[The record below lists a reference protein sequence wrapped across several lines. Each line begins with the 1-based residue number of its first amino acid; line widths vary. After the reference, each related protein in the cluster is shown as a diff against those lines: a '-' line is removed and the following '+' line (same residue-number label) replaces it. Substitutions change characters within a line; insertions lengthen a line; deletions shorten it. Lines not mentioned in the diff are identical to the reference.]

1 MPTIDTNAGA
11 LWFDTMD
18 LTPPWDTA
26 PETVLFL
33 HGVGIEHGIWCHW
46 WPVVSSRLRIAV
58 MDMRGYGRS
67 PAPAD
72 GYRWSIESLGEDVL
86 AVADAAGAER
96 FHFVGESAG
105 GAVGYWLA
113 INRPERLR
121 SLTACTAPHL
131 GANIRGLPK
140 WRDTIEN
147 EGMAAWSE
155 TMLASRF
162 GPGGIGDAERNWFH
176 AAQQACDRHAVL
188 DLADM
193 LATVDLS
200 DGLPEIRVPTLMI
213 GGDSSPFLPPAT
225 LIDTHSRVPGAE
237 LRLFDGA
244 RHGVVL
250 SHGAAAARAMLDF
263 LDRRT

>member
-1 MPTIDTNAGA
+1 MPTIDTGAGA
-11 LWFDTMD
+11 LWYDVMD
-18 LTPPWDTA
+18 LTPPWDSE
-26 PETVLFL
+26 PETVVFL
-33 HGVGIEHGIWCHW
+33 HGVGIEHRIWCRW
-46 WPVVSSRLRIAV
+46 WPVLSPRLRIAV

-72 GYRWSIESLGEDVL
+72 GYRWSLEGIAGDVL

-113 INRPERLR
+113 IERPERLR
-121 SLTACTAPHL
+121 SLVACTAPHR
-131 GANIRGLPK
+131 GENIRGLPK
-140 WRDTIEN
+140 WRETIESR
-147 EGMAAWSE
+147 GMAAWSE
-155 TMLASRF
+155 TMLESRF
-162 GPGGIGDAERNWFH
+162 AAGAIGEAERRWFH
-176 AAQQACDRHAVL
+176 AAQQACDERAVL
-188 DLADM
+188 DVADM
-193 LATVDLS
+193 LGAVDLS
-200 DGLPEIRVPTLMI
+200 DGLARIEAPTLMI

-250 SHGAAAARAMLDF
+250 SHGEAAARAMLDF